1 MDLYPDKVV
10 VGLTG
15 GIASGKTLALG
26 FFEKHGW
33 NAISTDKLVSNILEK
48 DKIVIDAIQ
57 GRWGL
62 DQGNIDKSKIAQLIF
77 NHPKERSW
85 LENLIHPIVRAK
97 WVSLIQQSSFRHHV
111 VEIPL
116 LFEKKLCSHFYKTI
130 SVFAPVTIQ
139 ISRLI
144 SRGLSPEEANSRLE
158 AQASNK
164 EKAALADYVLLGNGS
179 PGFCKSQVL
188 SLVRKF

>member
-33 NAISTDKLVSNILEK
+33 HAISTDKLASNVLEEE
-48 DKIVIDAIQ
+48 KIVIDAIED
-57 GRWGL
+57 RWGL
-62 DQGNIDKSKIAQLIF
+62 DQGNIDKSKIAQIIF
-77 NHPKERSW
+77 DDPEERSW
-85 LENLIHPIVRAK
+85 LENLIHPIVRAR
-97 WVSLIQQSSFRHHV
+97 WVSLIHQSSLRYHV

-116 LFEKKLCSHFYKTI
+116 LFEKKLSSHFYKTI

-144 SRGLSPEEANSRLE
+144 RRGLSLEEATLRLE
-158 AQASNK
+158 AQASNAQ
-164 EKAALADYVLLGNGS
+164 KAALADYVLLGSGS
-179 PGFCKSQVL
+179 SEFYRSQVL
-188 SLVRKF
+188 SLICKF